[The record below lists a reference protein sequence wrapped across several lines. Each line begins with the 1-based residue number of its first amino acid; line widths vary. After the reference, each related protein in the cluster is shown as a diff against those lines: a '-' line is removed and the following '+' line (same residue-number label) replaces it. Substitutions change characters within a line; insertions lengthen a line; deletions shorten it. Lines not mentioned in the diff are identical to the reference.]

1 MNIQFTQII
10 QIINCPISV
19 QLHKKNIGLTQQW
32 LQIWTPAEG
41 VKEVAFVFEDDEEV
55 NERTAAKSIKKLLLS
70 DICLTISSSSF
81 FIRFPRCFS
90 VGLFA
95 P

>member
-1 MNIQFTQII
+1 M
-10 QIINCPISV
+10 
-19 QLHKKNIGLTQQW
+19 
-32 LQIWTPAEG
+32 
-41 VKEVAFVFEDDEEV
+41 FEDDEEV